1 MKLSSGIYEQI
12 VNKELKAE
20 LDKIKDDFKYLN
32 NIDKAEISS
41 RLSEYI
47 SKITKKLLET
57 IKGKDEKEK
66 QGKQVEFANKIIKF
80 ICKDDDF
87 YLDPEGVELL
97 SLIENDQVLKE
108 GVKADSLIRPET
120 SLVRS
125 SLFTNSK

>member
-47 SKITKKLLET
+47 
-57 IKGKDEKEK
+57 
-66 QGKQVEFANKIIKF
+66 
-80 ICKDDDF
+80 
-87 YLDPEGVELL
+87 
-97 SLIENDQVLKE
+97 
-108 GVKADSLIRPET
+108 
-120 SLVRS
+120 
-125 SLFTNSK
+125 